1 MKIPLFNFF
10 RFASEREGHV
20 QVIEEGDSSRMP
32 KLYSLHGYFSHSTV
46 YGKLSLSLLLIK
58 AQTYWDTI
66 HLSPISTR
74 I

>member
-10 RFASEREGHV
+10 RFASEGEGHV

-46 YGKLSLSLLLIK
+46 YGKLPVQVVSVSSSATMIP
-58 AQTYWDTI
+58 DF
-66 HLSPISTR
+66 SNR
-74 I
+74 R